1 MPSPGTRA
9 LPSHAQNR
17 PNTYCCRSNN
27 GCKVVKFGEGCGV
40 VAVKVVVD
48 GSFDDANWVAWLL
61 VQVDADLLEDRV
73 SDVVKGMVSNHVC
86 SA

>member
-1 MPSPGTRA
+1 
-9 LPSHAQNR
+9 
-17 PNTYCCRSNN
+17 
-27 GCKVVKFGEGCGV
+27 V